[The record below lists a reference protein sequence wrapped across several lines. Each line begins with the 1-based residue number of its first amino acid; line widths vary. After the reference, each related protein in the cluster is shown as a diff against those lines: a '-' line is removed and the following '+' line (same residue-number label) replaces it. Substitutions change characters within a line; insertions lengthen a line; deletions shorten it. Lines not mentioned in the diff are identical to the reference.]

1 MAKDAVK
8 LFEKQMKKCRPYEAK
23 ALMSNSYGPQLAVY
37 INSKISNQTLDLNI
51 YTEENSR
58 LRNSRF
64 QIATHFGK
72 YAKDLLKE
80 KPLCRSW
87 FNCPERIPK
96 NLKRYGTVIDY
107 ETNLIEGS
115 HVNIDL
121 VSYDGKDFYLWEVKG
136 TGTLNDKTGLIEYS
150 SDETLVRA
158 LLEVETYYQTIVN
171 NGNEETFK
179 SEIGGHLFDISNRE
193 QASIKKLVVIPRNS
207 KIASQISDPN
217 CEAIRKHF
225 EIIIEEYD
233 PVFDQIDKE
242 KTIRKTRKTL

>member
-1 MAKDAVK
+1 MVKDPVK
-8 LFEKQMKKCRPYEAK
+8 LFEKQIEKYRPYEAK
-23 ALMSNSYGPQLAVY
+23 VLMSNSYGPQLAVY

-51 YTEENSR
+51 YTKENSR

-96 NLKRYGTVIDY
+96 NLKKYGTIIDY

-136 TGTLNDKTGLIEYS
+136 TGKLNDRTGLVEYN

-158 LLEVETYYQTIVN
+158 LLEVETYFETIVN
-171 NGNEETFK
+171 NGNEGTFK
-179 SEIGGHLFDISNRE
+179 SEIGGHLFNISNRE
-193 QASIKKLVVIPRNS
+193 KASIKKLVVIPKNS

-217 CEAIRKHF
+217 CEAIREHF
-225 EIIIEEYD
+225 GIIIEEYD
-233 PVFDQIDKE
+233 PVFEQIDRE
-242 KTIRKTRKTL
+242 KRISKIRKSL